1 MRKRLLKFGFLLG
14 AFLVGTLSAW
24 ATDWTSTNSLPTS
37 AGTYKLT
44 KDVNISTTWTVSTNI
59 TLDLNDHII
68 KMTGS
73 NQRVINLSSGTLT
86 IQDNAASKT
95 TRFWEY
101 SGSNKWWTRKAS
113 GTSTYTT
120 SGGCITGGNF
130 SGEGN
135 SSKFGAGILIASGAT
150 LNLNGGNVVG
160 NNIYP
165 TNGTGNGGGIY
176 INGGTLTIGANAKVI
191 GNGLHNDDSQA
202 RGAGIYMVSG
212 TCTNNGEISYNIG
225 YKDYTQRNSHAIG
238 GGIMV
243 FGDASFT
250 NNGNIS
256 HNESDAGGGIDFES
270 TGALRNYGEVSY
282 NIGHSH
288 IGGIGASGSD
298 VQIGGTIIYNSTD
311 AEKETALINAG
322 YSNSRSSE
330 YGYGAGISISAAV
343 TLLPGVVIAYNTA
356 KHGGAGLYHSGTS
369 LNISGAITIK
379 DNTLIGSGNPSN
391 VTLVGDRVFTVTGA
405 LTGSAIGV
413 NFRATPFNY
422 TDFLIGSGT
431 FTSGYGTANSAK
443 TPNTYFFSDY
453 ASNSGSSFAV
463 KPTTDGNAEAEL
475 VTGGSCGSA
484 GHTNDLQWYVTG
496 DSPNQTLNIYKSA
509 GATTSTMATY
519 SAGSAPWYSYRTGI
533 KNLAID
539 NNVTTIGAHAFEN
552 LTVLSGINISANITS
567 IGTSALKGTTA
578 LATITVDGGNANYAA
593 ENNALYNVG
602 KTQLYTYAAAA
613 AATSLTLPSTLTI
626 IGANALENA
635 TNLQSVLIPASVA
648 TINEYAFDGCTALSK
663 VVMLPTTADVPG
675 TNAFRN
681 NAASRKIYVLASRES
696 FYEGSWTAYASD
708 IEPFTYRLVKQEG
721 ETGNTTAALTSEG
734 GTYTGSDF
742 TPSATVTVKA
752 AKDLA
757 LYSGDTSL
765 GYNYQFA
772 SDTPLTLTTN
782 YTMTYKKGEA
792 AYAATKPRDC
802 GTYSV
807 KVTGTGDY
815 SGEVELANSFEVT
828 QKTLTVTADNKT
840 VTYGDAVPTYS
851 VTYSGFAGEETSD
864 VVTGDLTYSCTYAQY
879 SNVGDYTITP
889 VVTGLSATNY
899 SFTPAAG
906 MLTVNKKD
914 ITIDGITASNKVYD
928 KTTTATLAYDAIN
941 WSACGQV
948 NSDELS
954 VTATG
959 AFADY
964 NVGDGKTVTISGI
977 TLGGDKA
984 GNYKLAASGQ
994 QTSTTASI
1002 TAKEVTVAGIT
1013 ANNKEY
1019 DGTTDATLVLTGAT
1033 FDGMVAGDI
1042 LSVAGA
1048 TGAFV
1053 DANVADGKSV
1063 NITGITLG
1071 GSSATNYQLSS
1082 TSGATTANITAKQI
1096 GLSWENL
1103 EFDCD
1108 GNEHKPTA
1116 TATGLIAGDEEN
1128 VTVTVTGGQ
1137 SAVGSYTATASGLT
1151 GTAAGN
1157 YSLPAATMQAFT
1169 IVRALGISF
1178 DVDNNREWATYY
1190 AAEKLALPANVN
1202 AYIVT
1207 GLSGHEVTTTQIS
1220 FIPQGQGVL
1229 LHYTG
1234 TGTASSFKA
1243 SAYAGENTDY
1253 SATNKL
1259 LGSTTAI
1266 DNLPAGSFI
1275 LYNNAFV
1282 LAEGANLAANRCY
1295 LPSNFAA
1302 GAGARRLT
1310 ITIGGGNEGTTGVNE
1325 LKHELSVDETWYD
1338 LNGRKLDGMPRKR
1351 GVYIMNGKK
1360 VVIK

>member
-1 MRKRLLKFGFLLG
+1 MRKKLLKFGFLLG
-14 AFLVGTLSAW
+14 AFLVGTLSVW

-44 KDVNISTTWTVSTNI
+44 KDVNISTTWTVSANI

-95 TRFWEY
+95 TRYWEY
-101 SGSNKWWTRKAS
+101 SGSNNYWTQKAS
-113 GTSTYTT
+113 GTSSYTT
-120 SGGCITGGNF
+120 SGGCITGGNL
-130 SGEGN
+130 SGNG
-135 SSKFGAGILIASGAT
+135 SVTGGGAGIIIESGAS
-150 LNLNGGNVVG
+150 LNLNGGNIVG
-160 NNIYP
+160 NHGEGIAQ
-165 TNGTGNGGGIY
+165 NGGGICV
-176 INGGTLTIGANAKVI
+176 NGGTLSIGVNAKVI
-191 GNGLHNDDSQA
+191 GNGLNNTSSTT
-202 RGAGIYMVSG
+202 RGAGVYMTENGGS
-212 TCTNNGEISYNIG
+212 CTNNGEISYNKG
-225 YKDYTQRNSHAIG
+225 HLLLTKSNTHAG
-238 GGIMV
+238 GGAVGLWAGTFINNGTLAYNESDLGGGVFQKPNTTFTNSATGIIRNNLCSCYGGGVGIEGGTTNLGGQIINNRCTKDDFDKAKALSISGFGTYGYGGGVMV
-243 FGDASFT
+243 FGGALTLKSGLKIS
-250 NNGNIS
+250 GNS
-256 HNESDAGGGIDFES
+256 AKYAGGGLRALVNIAMEDNVTI
-270 TGALRNYGEVSY
+270 TGNTKISDGSNSNLLLED
-282 NIGHSH
+282 
-288 IGGIGASGSD
+288 GIFATFSGSL
-298 VQIGGTIIYNSTD
+298 
-311 AEKETALINAG
+311 A
-322 YSNSRSSE
+322 
-330 YGYGAGISISAAV
+330 
-343 TLLPGVVIAYNTA
+343 
-356 KHGGAGLYHSGTS
+356 
-369 LNISGAITIK
+369 
-379 DNTLIGSGNPSN
+379 
-391 VTLVGDRVFTVTGA
+391 
-405 LTGSAIGV
+405 GSAIGV
-413 NFRATPFNY
+413 AIRANDNTTACTP
-422 TDFLIGSGT
+422 ISGT
-431 FTSGYGTANSAK
+431 FTSGYGTANSA
-443 TPNTYFFSDY
+443 TNPNAYFFSDY

-463 KPTTDGNAEAEL
+463 KPTTAGNAEAEL

-496 DSPNQTLNIYKSA
+496 DSPNQTLTIYKSA

-663 VVMLPTTADVPG
+663 VVMLPTMAAVPG

-807 KVTGTGDY
+807 KVNGTGDY
-815 SGEVELANSFEVT
+815 SGEIELANSFEVT

-840 VTYGDAVPTYS
+840 VTYGDAVPEYS

-941 WSACGQV
+941 WPACGQV

-964 NVGDGKTVTISGI
+964 NVGDGKTVTISGL
-977 TLGGDKA
+977 TLGGTKA

-1033 FDGMVAGDI
+1033 FEGMVAGDI

-1071 GSSATNYQLSS
+1071 GSSAANYQLSS
-1082 TSGATTANITAKQI
+1082 TIGATTANITAKQI

-1108 GNEHKPTA
+1108 GNEHAPAA
-1116 TATGLIAGDEEN
+1116 TATGLIAGDEGN

-1137 SAVGSYTATASGLT
+1137 TAVGSYTATASELT
-1151 GTAAGN
+1151 GTAALN
-1157 YSLPAATMQAFT
+1157 YSLPTVNTQAFS

-1190 AAEKLALPANVN
+1190 AAEKLALPANIN

-1207 GLSGHEVTTTQIS
+1207 GLSGHELTTTQIS

-1234 TGTASSFKA
+1234 TGAASGFKA

-1266 DNLPAGSFI
+1266 DALPTGSFI

-1282 LAEGANLAANRCY
+1282 LAEGTNLAANRCY

-1310 ITIGGGNEGTTGVNE
+1310 ITIGGDNEGTTGVNE

>member
-1 MRKRLLKFGFLLG
+1 MCSTG
-14 AFLVGTLSAW
+14 AW
-24 ATDWTSTNSLPTS
+24 AQTNWSNTTSLPTA

-44 KDVNISTTWTVSTNI
+44 VDVNISNTWEPVSGI
-59 TLDLNDHII
+59 TLDLNNHII
-68 KMTGS
+68 KMTGT
-73 NQRVINLSSGTLT
+73 NKRVITLQAGRTLT

-95 TRFWEY
+95 TRYWQKAGTANHYWTLKANQTEANNA
-101 SGSNKWWTRKAS
+101 SNPYKTV
-113 GTSTYTT
+113 
-120 SGGCITGGNF
+120 GGCITGGNVT
-130 SGEGN
+130 SN
-135 SSKFGAGILIASGAT
+135 SYFGAGISIADGAT

-160 NNIYP
+160 NHIEP
-165 TNGTGNGGGIY
+165 TTGNGNGGGIY
-176 INGGTLTIGANAKVI
+176 MAGGSLTIGENAKVV
-191 GNGLHNDDSQA
+191 GNGLYNDNTQA
-202 RGAGIYMVSG
+202 RGAGVYMVGG
-212 TCTNNGEISYNIG
+212 TFINNGEISYNIG
-225 YKDYTQRNSHAIG
+225 FKTYTYAGSHAIG
-238 GGIMV
+238 GGV
-243 FGDASFT
+243 CAYGGNFT
-250 NNGNIS
+250 NNATGKIM
-256 HNESDAGGGIDFES
+256 HNESDDAGGINFSSSGVFK
-270 TGALRNYGEVSY
+270 NYGEISY
-282 NIGHSH
+282 NIGHSSC
-288 IGGIGASGSD
+288 GGLEVSGSD
-298 VQIGGTIIYNSTD
+298 IQIGGTITHNSCD
-311 AEKETALINAG
+311 AAKETALVNAG
-322 YSNSRSSE
+322 KTTLQNS
-330 YGYGAGISISAAV
+330 YGYGGGVFVINTA
-343 TLLPGVVIAYNTA
+343 TFLPNVQITNNTA
-356 KHGGAGLYHSGTS
+356 KNGGAGVYNTGS
-369 LNISGAITIK
+369 LNISGTITIK
-379 DNTLIGSGNPSN
+379 DNTTNSGQVSN
-391 VTLVGDRVFTVTGA
+391 LTLLENRQVNITGA

-413 NFRATPFNY
+413 NIRQAPAANVTTCTP
-422 TDFLIGSGT
+422 ISGT
-431 FTSGYGTANSAK
+431 FTSGYGTANSA
-443 TPNTYFFSDY
+443 TNPNAYFFSDY

-463 KPTTDGNAEAEL
+463 KPTTAGNAEAEL

-496 DSPNQTLNIYKSA
+496 DSPNQTLTIYKSA

-941 WSACGQV
+941 WPACGQV